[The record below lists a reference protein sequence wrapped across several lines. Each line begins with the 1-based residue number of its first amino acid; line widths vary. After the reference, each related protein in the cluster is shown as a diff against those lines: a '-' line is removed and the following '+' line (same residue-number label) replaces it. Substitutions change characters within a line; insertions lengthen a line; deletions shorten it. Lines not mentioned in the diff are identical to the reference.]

1 MKSAII
7 AAIVALL
14 VSATSATAAFVV
26 TSKNIKNGTIQTVD
40 ISAKAKAALKGN
52 RGPRGLTGPAGVDG
66 RPGLTG
72 LTGPQ
77 GAPGLQGAPGPQGAP
92 GEKGARGEQ
101 GPSGTKAYA
110 RIAAD
115 GTVDPTYA
123 KGITTANVSH
133 PATGVYCLRNL
144 GFQPKVAVGNAG
156 ASIRLDPSSP
166 SGYVAADFDTIVS
179 TAVLV
184 VPNPD
189 HFTFCD
195 TEPGPSQASVRIYL
209 YQTGADAPDAGFVD
223 RPFRI
228 LLDE

>member
-1 MKSAII
+1 VKAALI
-7 AAIVALL
+7 AAIVAAI
-14 VSATSATAAFVV
+14 VAASSATAALVI
-26 TSKNIKNGTIQTVD
+26 TSANIKNGTIQSVD
-40 ISAKAKAALKGN
+40 ISAKAKRALKGN
-52 RGPRGLTGPAGVDG
+52 RGSRGPQGNPGPA
-66 RPGLTG
+66 
-72 LTGPQ
+72 GPQ

-156 ASIRLDPSSP
+156 ASIRLDPSS
-166 SGYVAADFDTIVS
+166 GYVAADFDTIVS

-189 HFTFCD
+189 QFAFCD

>member
-1 MKSAII
+1 MKAALI
-7 AAIVALL
+7 AAIVAAI
-14 VSATSATAAFVV
+14 VAASSATAALVI
-26 TSKNIKNGTIQTVD
+26 TSANIKNGTIQSVD
-40 ISAKAKAALKGN
+40 ISAKAKRALKGN
-52 RGPRGLTGPAGVDG
+52 RGSRGPQGNPGPA
-66 RPGLTG
+66 
-72 LTGPQ
+72 GPQ

-133 PATGVYCLRNL
+133 PTTGVYCLRNL

-184 VPNPD
+184 LPSPD
-189 HFTFCD
+189 QFAFCD